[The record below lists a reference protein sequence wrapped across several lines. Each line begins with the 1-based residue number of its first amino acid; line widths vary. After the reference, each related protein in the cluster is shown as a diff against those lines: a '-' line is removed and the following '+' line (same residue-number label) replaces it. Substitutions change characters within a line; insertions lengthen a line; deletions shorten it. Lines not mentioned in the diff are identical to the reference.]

1 MTQNRLYTNE
11 LENNPQLDNN
21 IINGILNTDLGNTK
35 VCLMY
40 DSLAR
45 FLASKKGPPPYD
57 FNDPEI
63 YNTFVDEIKHI
74 ADIYFSNPNY
84 FTINGRPV
92 LLTRLLSRSIENLF
106 YYNFLI
112 FFDKI
117 TH

>member
-21 IINGILNTDLGNTK
+21 I
-35 VCLMY
+35 
-40 DSLAR
+40 
-45 FLASKKGPPPYD
+45 
-57 FNDPEI
+57 
-63 YNTFVDEIKHI
+63 
-74 ADIYFSNPNY
+74 
-84 FTINGRPV
+84 INGRPV